1 MSTSIN
7 PIKGGSNYVQKAKK
21 NRRMRIFLLLGIFML
36 LGATACT
43 NGNTGGSLEPPVFS
57 SESGSPESTDT
68 SVISEESAPVDLSET
83 TPSDTQPQGSSSE
96 SAEVKL
102 KITVGNQ
109 ELTAT
114 LDDNTTTLALLEKLP
129 MTVPMQDLYS
139 REMCYRFPDELP
151 TSDVQNTGYEVG
163 DIIYWPPGRS
173 FVIMYAQN
181 GEQFDMQKIGRVD
194 SGVEIFAET
203 GDADVT
209 FALLDE

>member
-1 MSTSIN
+1 M
-7 PIKGGSNYVQKAKK
+7 QKA
-21 NRRMRIFLLLGIFML
+21 NRRKLVFLLLGLFML
-36 LGATACT
+36 LLLTACAKENAGGSSEPPASS
-43 NGNTGGSLEPPVFS
+43 NGN
-57 SESGSPESTDT
+57 GSPAPTDT
-68 SVISEESAPVDLSET
+68 SVSSEESAPIDSSVT
-83 TPSDTQPQGSSSE
+83 TQGDIQPQGSSSE
-96 SAEVKL
+96 SAEIKL
-102 KITVGNQ
+102 KITVGDQ

-114 LDDNTTTLALLEKLP
+114 LDNNTTTQALLEKFP

-181 GEQFDMQKIGRVD
+181 GEQFSRQKIGRVD

-203 GDADVT
+203 GDTDVT
-209 FALLDE
+209 FALLEE